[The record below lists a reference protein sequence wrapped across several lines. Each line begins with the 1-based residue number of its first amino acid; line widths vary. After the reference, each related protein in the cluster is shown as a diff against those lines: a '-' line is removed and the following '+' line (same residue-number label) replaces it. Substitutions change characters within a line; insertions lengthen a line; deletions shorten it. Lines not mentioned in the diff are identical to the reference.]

1 MPERTYPIETVNSV
15 LNGSRRKLSERVI
28 SAMEPP
34 VPGARIGRSAKGDPS
49 WFVPDPKRAGKYL
62 MVVTDDN

>member
-15 LNGSRRKLSERVI
+15 LNGHARKLSERVI

-34 VPGARIGRSAKGDPS
+34 VPGARIGRTPKGEPA
-49 WFVPDPKRAGKYL
+49 WFLPDPDRAGKYL
-62 MVVTDDN
+62 MIENEE